1 MQSLDYPETK
11 YLDLAEGALGRV
23 PAAFRELFPGKTALP
38 VADLNTWNAAGR
50 DLYGALREAGVPTHK
65 PFVFLESPRETDAA
79 VREVLAAMDA
89 ADAEPDATG
98 GVIPLAI
105 GSGTINDLC
114 KRAAFLRDRA
124 YFCFATA
131 ASVDGFVSF
140 GAPITD
146 DGGFKI
152 TRPCP
157 APRGIAAEPA
167 ILERAPKALT
177 SSGYGD
183 LFGKYTAGADWVLA
197 SLVTDDN
204 PVHPQ
209 AWALVHDRLH
219 ARTVHPKELSDGE
232 TAPLT
237 DLFEGLVS
245 SGFAMQVSRSS
256 RPASGTEHHYAHA
269 WEMAHLKGPDGK
281 EPSHGHKVALGSICA
296 LLAYIKLFEKPFA
309 RDDIPAA
316 LAAYPDWSAREA
328 FVRSLFPAGPLCEAV
343 LAECQAKQLEP
354 DALRARLER
363 VADTWDTIRNR
374 VDEQLMYLPR
384 MKAMLDCA
392 GCPTTPAQLGLTPE
406 RAAATTFA
414 AQMIRRRYTVLDLA
428 YETGRLPEVAAAVAE
443 GLAVLQGA
451 RAPEA

>member
-1 MQSLDYPETK
+1 MRTLDYPETK

-38 VADLNTWNAAGR
+38 VADMNTWSAAGR
-50 DLYGALREAGVPTHK
+50 DLYGELKGSGVPTHK
-65 PFVFLESPRETDAA
+65 PHVFLESPRSNDAA
-79 VREVLAAMDA
+79 VREILAAIDA
-89 ADAEPDATG
+89 ADAEPDTAG
-98 GVIPLAI
+98 GIILLAI

-114 KRAAFLRDRA
+114 KRASFLRERP

-131 ASVDGFVSF
+131 ASVDGFASF
-140 GAPITD
+140 GAPIMD

-167 ILERAPKALT
+167 VLERAPKVLT

-204 PVHPQ
+204 PIHPQ
-209 AWALVHDRLH
+209 AWSLVHDLLH

-232 TAPLT
+232 SAPLT
-237 DLFEGLVS
+237 DLFEGLVA
-245 SGFAMQVSRSS
+245 SGFAMQVSQSS
-256 RPASGTEHHYAHA
+256 RPASGTEHHFSHA
-269 WEMAHLKGPDGK
+269 WEMAHVKGPDGK
-281 EPSHGHKVALGSICA
+281 EPSHGHKVALGSICT
-296 LLAYIKLFEKPFA
+296 LLAYIKLFERPFT

-316 LAAYPDWSAREA
+316 LAAYSDWTAREA

-343 LAECQAKQLEP
+343 VAECKAKQLEP
-354 DALRARLER
+354 DGLRARLER
-363 VADTWDTIRNR
+363 IADIWDELRDK
-374 VDEQLMYLPR
+374 VDAELMYLPR

-428 YETGRLPEVAAAVAE
+428 YETGRLAEVAAAIAE
-443 GLAVLQGA
+443 GLAVLQGE
-451 RAPEA
+451 RAPRA

>member
-1 MQSLDYPETK
+1 MQLLDYPETK
-11 YLDLAEGALGRV
+11 YLDLAEGAIGRV

-38 VADLNTWNAAGR
+38 VADMNTWYAAGR
-50 DLYGALREAGVPTHK
+50 DLYGALRGAGISTHK
-65 PFVFLESPRETDAA
+65 PHVFFESPPASEAS
-79 VREVLAAMDA
+79 VREMLAAIDA
-89 ADAEPDATG
+89 ADAEPETEG
-98 GVIPLAI
+98 GVILLAI
-105 GSGTINDLC
+105 GSGTISDLC
-114 KRAAFLRDRA
+114 KRASFLRERP

-131 ASVDGFVSF
+131 ASEDGFASF

-152 TRPCP
+152 TLPCP
-157 APRGIAAEPA
+157 APRGIAADPA
-167 ILERAPKALT
+167 ILERAPKVLT

-197 SLVTDDN
+197 SLVTDED
-204 PVHPQ
+204 PIHPQ
-209 AWALVHDRLH
+209 AWALVHDQLH
-219 ARTVHPKELSDGE
+219 ARTVHPKELADGE

-245 SGFAMQVSRSS
+245 SGFAMQVARSS
-256 RPASGTEHHYAHA
+256 RPASGTEHHYSHA

-281 EPSHGHKVALGSICA
+281 EPSHGHKVALGSICT
-296 LLAYIKLFEKPFA
+296 LLAYIKLFEKPFT
-309 RDDIPAA
+309 RDDVPAA
-316 LAAYPDWSAREA
+316 LAAYPDWSAREQ

-343 LAECQAKQLEP
+343 LTECKAKQLDP
-354 DALRARLER
+354 AALRARLER
-363 VADTWDTIRNR
+363 VADTWDTIRDR

-451 RAPEA
+451 RAPRA